1 MKKKGLGKGLSA
13 LFGDTNIK
21 TSPKEKQAEK
31 AQKTALIGDLNRN
44 PYQPRTKFDE
54 NKLNELFIIID
65 RKSRVVMKDAHRIL
79 ETVNRIQSIEKDR
92 HVSVLTSAPVC
103 SKTQTFLSDNS
114 ISVKNL

>member
-1 MKKKGLGKGLSA
+1 MKKIDPKRYNLS
-13 LFGDTNIK
+13 
-21 TSPKEKQAEK
+21 SR
-31 AQKTALIGDLNRN
+31 LNL
-44 PYQPRTKFDE
+44 QQ

-92 HVSVLTSAPVC
+92 HVAVLTSAPVC

>member
-1 MKKKGLGKGLSA
+1 MKKIDPKRYNLS
-13 LFGDTNIK
+13 
-21 TSPKEKQAEK
+21 SR
-31 AQKTALIGDLNRN
+31 LNL
-44 PYQPRTKFDE
+44 QQ

-103 SKTQTFLSDNS
+103 SKTQTFLSNNS

>member
-1 MKKKGLGKGLSA
+1 MLMKKIDPKRYNLS
-13 LFGDTNIK
+13 
-21 TSPKEKQAEK
+21 SR
-31 AQKTALIGDLNRN
+31 LNL
-44 PYQPRTKFDE
+44 QQ

-103 SKTQTFLSDNS
+103 SKTQTF
-114 ISVKNL
+114 

>member
-1 MKKKGLGKGLSA
+1 MKKIDPKRYNLS
-13 LFGDTNIK
+13 
-21 TSPKEKQAEK
+21 SR
-31 AQKTALIGDLNRN
+31 LNL
-44 PYQPRTKFDE
+44 QQ

>member
-1 MKKKGLGKGLSA
+1 MKIIDPKRYNLS
-13 LFGDTNIK
+13 
-21 TSPKEKQAEK
+21 SR
-31 AQKTALIGDLNRN
+31 LNL
-44 PYQPRTKFDE
+44 QQ

-79 ETVNRIQSIEKDR
+79 EMVNRIQSIEKDR